1 MPKRWASRIRHD
13 QAVSQ
18 RLTFREFL
26 DDYDLADL
34 PTQKGWRS
42 RAREC
47 AVPRTSTPQSTA
59 AAFVAA
65 DMDGQAGHGLS
76 RVPSYAAQ
84 LGHRQDCG
92 SRPTAKH
99 CVPAPASI
107 AIDAKAALRIP
118 RSILSI
124 ACLQSA
130 APECGIASAAIF
142 HSHHIGQAGRTVERL
157 ADHGLIALVASNTPQ
172 AMAFHGGTRAM
183 LGTNPLA
190 FAAPL
195 PGRPPLVIDLSLS
208 LVARAKIVAAQ
219 KAGKSI
225 PSDWA
230 TAAEARPPRIQSAA
244 LAGAMQ
250 PAGGAKGAALAL
262 MVEILCGALAGGQFG
277 WEASSFLDDRGPA
290 PGVGQMLI
298 AFDPAAFSGPEFMN
312 RMAAVLSAAA
322 GEAGVRLP
330 GDRRL
335 ASRDQEPH
343 RRTQVT
349 SELHAQLVKLAE
361 SGA

>member
-1 MPKRWASRIRHD
+1 MITLLPADAEGLAVRALEKCGASH
-13 QAVSQ
+13 VS
-18 RLTFREFL
+18 
-26 DDYDLADL
+26 A
-34 PTQKGWRS
+34 K
-42 RAREC
+42 
-47 AVPRTSTPQSTA
+47 STA
-59 AAFVAA
+59 AALVAA

-84 LGHRQDCG
+84 LATGKIAGAAQPEALRT
-92 SRPTAKH
+92 RPG
-99 CVPAPASI
+99 VYR
-107 AIDAKAALRIP
+107 IDAKRGLAYPALD
-118 RSILSI
+118 LSI
-124 ACLQSA
+124 ACLQNA

-157 ADHGLIALVASNTPQ
+157 ADRGLIALVASNTPQ

-230 TAAEARPPRIQSAA
+230 TAADGTPTSDPSAA

-290 PGVGQMLI
+290 PSVGQMLI

-335 ASRDQEPH
+335 ASRDKS
-343 RRTQVT
+343 RTEGLKVT